1 MQDTAPPQ
9 NKSISENSGTIDS
22 EYLATALDRA
32 GLPAPQG
39 VFETE
44 ELLGGRTGAT
54 VTRLITG
61 ERSFVLKLVQEG
73 SWRIEGLGLR
83 EGGEHRLWLHG
94 LTRDIPGAIECPV
107 IDVSA
112 APQQGLFY
120 VLMEDV
126 GLGIRDRGKFTLA
139 DSRALIRALAEMQ
152 AAYYQ
157 SDALD
162 IAALPYVTG
171 FTRMLSAP
179 VLHLSG
185 KRKIDE
191 PWLPSM
197 LEDFQ
202 VVSVFLPLFLEVLGP
217 RLADAY
223 LVLVDDSSWVNR
235 LEELPVTLLHGD
247 LRRANIAFDNGRIPI
262 VDWEFASKGPPGCD
276 LQWHCFLHFWGY
288 PPDGV
293 APGSD
298 CDDLRDE
305 YLAALESALG
315 YSVDHEAYLEGWKLG
330 WLKVMAQ
337 LGYTLIDPLYPD
349 GGNPEQRSRI
359 EALSTRA
366 VQRALDFRESLG

>member
-1 MQDTAPPQ
+1 MPDTDSPR
-9 NKSISENSGTIDS
+9 NDSIPENSGTIDL
-22 EYLATALDRA
+22 EYLAAALERA
-32 GLPAPQG
+32 GISAPRG
-39 VFETE
+39 EFETE

-61 ERSFVLKLVQEG
+61 KRSFVLKLVQEG
-73 SWRIEGLGLR
+73 SWRIEGLGIR
-83 EGGEHRLWLHG
+83 KGGEHRLWLHG
-94 LTRDIPGAIECPV
+94 LTRNIPGAIECPV

-126 GLGIRDRGKFTLA
+126 GQGIRDRGQFTLA
-139 DSRALIRALAEMQ
+139 DSQALFRALARLQ
-152 AAYYQ
+152 AHHYQ
-157 SDALD
+157 SDTLH
-162 IAALPYVTG
+162 AAPLPTVTG
-171 FTRMLSAP
+171 FTRMFSAP

-191 PWLPSM
+191 PWLPRL

-202 VVSVFLPLFLEVLGP
+202 VVSAFLPLFLEVLGP
-217 RLADAY
+217 GLADAY
-223 LVLVDDSSWVNR
+223 LALVDDDLWVNR
-235 LEELPVTLLHGD
+235 LETLPMTLLHGD

-288 PPDGV
+288 PPDGM
-293 APGSD
+293 APGDD
-298 CDDLRDE
+298 CDALRDE
-305 YLAALESALG
+305 YLAALESAMG
-315 YSVDHEAYLEGWKLG
+315 HPVDREAYLEGWKLG

-349 GGNPEQRSRI
+349 GGNAEQRSQV
-359 EALSTRA
+359 EALSIRA